1 MTTTPDSFSAADLE
15 SLFEN
20 AVREEDITAE
30 IDTEDCSQEYII
42 NLACKA
48 LEDLEE
54 KLSSKQACLIE
65 KVILSLIT
73 DRMIEWH
80 STVSVRLND
89 ENEDTIGSL
98 GWARDAGKFQ
108 AIANILSTIQVTD
121 DDFTAVNL

>member
-1 MTTTPDSFSAADLE
+1 MTTTPDSFSTADLE
-15 SLFEN
+15 ALFEN
-20 AVREEDITAE
+20 AVREEDLAPA
-30 IDTEDCSQEYII
+30 IDQDDCSQEFITD
-42 NLACKA
+42 LACKTLQD
-48 LEDLEE
+48 LED

-80 STVSVRLND
+80 SQVSVRLGEED
-89 ENEDTIGSL
+89 EDTIASL

-121 DDFTAVNL
+121 DDFTAVNN

>member
-1 MTTTPDSFSAADLE
+1 MTTTPDSFSTADLE

-30 IDTEDCSQEYII
+30 IDTEDCSEEYITK
-42 NLACKA
+42 LACEA
-48 LEDLEE
+48 LEDLED

-80 STVSVRLND
+80 STVSVKLGD
-89 ENEDTIGSL
+89 ENKDTVASL
-98 GWARDAGKFQ
+98 GWGRDAGKFQ